1 MDSIDMT
8 IPVIGRART
17 HIHVPAPT
25 SPPVRGELCP
35 QTGANGVARVAGVF
49 STSGT
54 STPGCPP
61 V

>member
-8 IPVIGRART
+8 IPVIGRVRALT
-17 HIHVPAPT
+17 HVPAPT
-25 SPPVRGELCP
+25 FLPVRGELCP
-35 QTGANGVARVAGVF
+35 QTGAYGVAREAGVS

-54 STPGCPP
+54 SIPGCPP